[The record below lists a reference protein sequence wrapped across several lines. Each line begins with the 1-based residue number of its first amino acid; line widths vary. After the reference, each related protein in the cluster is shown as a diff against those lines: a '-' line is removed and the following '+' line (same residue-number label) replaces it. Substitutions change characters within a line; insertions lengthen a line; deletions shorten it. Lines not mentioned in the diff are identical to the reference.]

1 MSYIHKDM
9 NLYPHIYPYIYEYIY
24 IYPGD
29 PGGEHGAQRRPVG
42 PAHHRR

>member
-1 MSYIHKDM
+1 M
-9 NLYPHIYPYIYEYIY
+9 NLYPYIYIYIY